1 VAIQKQFYHVDLI
14 CYQAK
19 SRIPP
24 GHSAGTLSI
33 VPQIDD
39 LPADTGFTLS
49 VYAPDAR
56 LAWIQQAERPPYTTR
71 VDGTLTSKNSGGN
84 ARYPSF
90 MLNPQYSLRIKP
102 TRREQTALVTLLMQ
116 TTREVP
122 VNIAVVWSQGE
133 RIFEYA
139 LEI

>member
-1 VAIQKQFYHVDLI
+1 VAIQNHINHVYLI

-24 GHSAGTLSI
+24 GHSSGTLSI

-39 LPADTGFTLS
+39 LSADTGFTLS

-56 LAWIQQAERPPYTTR
+56 LAWIQQTERPPYTTR
-71 VDGTLTSKNSGGN
+71 IDGTLTRQNSGGN

-90 MLNPQYSLRIKP
+90 MLNPQYFLRLKP
-102 TRREQTALVTLLMQ
+102 TGREQTALVTLVMQ

-122 VNIAVVWSQGE
+122 VNIALVWSQGE
-133 RIFEYA
+133 RIFEYVP
-139 LEI
+139 